1 MSTFISAIIAAG
13 VAILLAAL
21 ISASI
26 KFEGGSNP
34 KDPAK
39 RRIVFWIFAVINP
52 IIAYALMAFA
62 FVPSKNADIV
72 KYDEYMGSIL
82 IAVGAGFVVYII
94 IGFILSKAFKHGK
107 LGHWF

>member
-1 MSTFISAIIAAG
+1 MTTIISAIIAAAI
-13 VAILLAAL
+13 AILLAAVV
-21 ISASI
+21 SASI

-52 IIAYALMAFA
+52 VVAYVLMAFA
-62 FVPSKNADIV
+62 FMPSKNADIV
-72 KYDEYMGSIL
+72 KYDEYNDSIM
-82 IAVGAGFVVYII
+82 IAIGVGFVAYIL
-94 IGFILSKAFKHGK
+94 IGFILSKLFKHGK

>member
-1 MSTFISAIIAAG
+1 MTTIISAIIAAAI
-13 VAILLAAL
+13 AILLAAVV
-21 ISASI
+21 SASI

-52 IIAYALMAFA
+52 VVAYALMAFA
-62 FVPSKNADIV
+62 FMPSKNADIV
-72 KYDEYMGSIL
+72 KYDEYNDSIM
-82 IAVGAGFVVYII
+82 IAIGAGFVAYIL
-94 IGFILSKAFKHGK
+94 IGFILSKLFKHGK